1 MAFSTENP
9 VEPNGSQD
17 PRDLIDNT
25 KILDKLVNS
34 SDLTWLGRL
43 GKKLKTW
50 AGIMQ
55 QVTDYLIAQGYEA
68 TYLVYGAGVVVE
80 RQTQLVQR
88 SGELYRVMNA
98 ADIPLTLTGTWAAD
112 APKLQAVGDAALR
125 QGLAGAGGASIV
137 GESSGG
143 TVQHG
148 LDSLRMAVERAD
160 AGMSTTQNCLNQVV
174 DLHYG
179 ALKGT
184 GYLSTESGGTVTA
197 ATRAAVASGRYLPLA
212 STSAFPVGQLIVYQA
227 KNGEFYSAVVQA
239 KDATNLFL
247 NSPIESP
254 VAAGGLVSNFYADV
268 SHPNVNG
275 FKAIADYSIRHL
287 IHKSRAVITWRPTDG
302 YTTQGTGT
310 IANISG
316 VSYENPGS
324 VMLSALGFTA
334 GSALAGVITPP
345 YDFPA
350 GQYRVRVSLTPTLS
364 GSADPLVSATVAVR
378 ETVGGV
384 PTTIAVATAVGA
396 SPTLV
401 EAAFRKRAGSTFQVL
416 ITSPSTGHQ
425 FAVSKIEVLRPEGNI
440 KNLDRGVWV
449 MLGDSWIA
457 NPGMTERFQER
468 LPNATFYAKG
478 VGGNRVNQLS
488 DRFEAD
494 VVPLKPNVVFW
505 VAGTNDVAQGVT
517 TEVFAYNM
525 GILLSK
531 INEIGADAIGF
542 NVSVGC
548 PTHPTLGDLLTPSRN
563 YASVVPYF
571 SEAPDRKTA
580 GFTSQRAQIP
590 IALNVPA
597 SSTRRVAV
605 FPGTTTRG
613 ATLNKLYAIGQ
624 LGVVTGNIRFGYG
637 GSAGAAI
644 SEDIQT
650 LALSTTIRTNVS
662 VTKAAATERFLLVEV
677 ENTSA
682 SVLEVIGFID
692 ATWVPS

>member
-1 MAFSTENP
+1 MAFNTGNP

-125 QGLAGAGGASIV
+125 QVLAGAGGASIV

-143 TVQHG
+143 TVQQG
-148 LDSLRMAVERAD
+148 LDSLRSAVGRAIVD
-160 AGMSTTQNCLNQVV
+160 MSTTQSGLNQVV

-179 ALKGT
+179 ALRGV
-184 GYLSTESGGTVTA
+184 GFVAGEPGGTTATTATA
-197 ATRAAVASGRYLPLA
+197 AVSSGKIIPVA
-212 STSAFPVGQLIVYQA
+212 STSSFVIGQLVAYLGA
-227 KNGEFYSAVVQA
+227 NNEYYSAVVQS
-239 KDATNLFL
+239 KDASALALQTDIEQ
-247 NSPIESP
+247 PIASG
-254 VAAGGLVSNFYADV
+254 AMVSNFYNDV

-275 FKAIADYSIRHL
+275 FKTIADYTIRHL
-287 IHKSRAVITWRPTDG
+287 MHKSERVLTWRPTDG
-302 YTTQGTGT
+302 YTTQGTAVVNMLSSAT
-310 IANISG
+310 
-316 VSYENPGS
+316 YENPGS
-324 VMLSALGFTA
+324 PTYPSLGVTA
-334 GSALAGVITPP
+334 NSALAGVVTPLW
-345 YDFPA
+345 DLPA
-350 GQYRVRVSLTPTLS
+350 GNYIVRVTMTPVLS
-364 GSADPLVSATVAVR
+364 GSTNQTLAAAVAVR
-378 ETVGGV
+378 EIVAGV
-384 PTTIAVATAVGA
+384 PITVSVGSA
-396 SPTLV
+396 YGSRPTCI
-401 EAAFRKRAGSTFQVL
+401 EIAFRKRTNSTFQIVV
-416 ITSPSTGHQ
+416 TAPSVGQQ
-425 FAVSKIEVLRPEGNI
+425 FALSEIEVIRPKSNMRT
-440 KNLDRGVWV
+440 LDRGVYV
-449 MLGDSWIA
+449 TLGDSWIA

-468 LPNATFYAKG
+468 LPNATFYARG
-478 VGGNRVNQLS
+478 VGGNRMDQLWG
-488 DRFEAD
+488 RFETD
-494 VVPLKPNVVFW
+494 VVPLNPDVVIW
-505 VAGTNDVAQGVT
+505 IASTNDIAQGYPVET
-517 TEVFAYNM
+517 FSYNM

-542 NVSVGC
+542 NATVGS
-548 PTHPTLGDLLTPSRN
+548 PAHPTLGDLLTPSRN
-563 YASVVPYF
+563 YANQVAYLSD
-571 SEAPDRKTA
+571 ATDRKGA
-580 GFTSQRAQIP
+580 GYASQRLNIP
-590 IALNVPA
+590 IALSVPA

-605 FPGTTTRG
+605 FPGTTVRG
-613 ATLNKLYAIGQ
+613 ATMNKLYAIGQ
-624 LGVVTGNIRFGYG
+624 LGAVTGNIRFGYG
-637 GSAGAAI
+637 GSAGATI